1 MSSKHFHDAY
11 QRALPTSGDGV
22 VRIFEKIVGTPPLPT
37 DKEAYEVY
45 MHLLEDLRRM
55 ENFEKRY
62 PLAIVAFGS
71 ARLSTDNPYY
81 LLAVEVGE
89 RLAQRGYL
97 VRTGAGPGIMD
108 AVPVGWKR
116 ASMETDQQTQGVGYF
131 FFVYE
136 VFCGCFFFYSH
147 SHSSYTHCL

>member
-1 MSSKHFHDAY
+1 MTHIIWVNFSTSSQQVDKARTIIWTMIIPYDNMNKHFHDAY

-97 VRTGAGPGIMD
+97 VRTGAG
-108 AVPVGWKR
+108 
-116 ASMETDQQTQGVGYF
+116 
-131 FFVYE
+131 
-136 VFCGCFFFYSH
+136 
-147 SHSSYTHCL
+147 